1 MTKFIYTVLFFCL
14 FTSTGV
20 SKTVSNFIPNISP
33 VKGFVSSEF
42 GYRISPFSKKNSFHT
57 GLDIVAHLG
66 TPIYAPA
73 KGIVAAVGR
82 DKRLGKYVILSHANG
97 IETRYGHVKGIFVR
111 EGQKVKKGSKIACV
125 GMTGRT
131 TGSHLH
137 YEVLVNGKY
146 IDPRKF
152 ILYDDQKRLS
162 SN

>member
-1 MTKFIYTVLFFCL
+1 MTKLIYTALLLFSSIGF
-14 FTSTGV
+14 SRVV
-20 SKTVSNFIPNISP
+20 SDSVPNVSP
-33 VKGFVSSEF
+33 VKGFVSSGF
-42 GYRISPFSKKNSFHT
+42 GYRISPFSKKVSLHT
-57 GLDIVAHLG
+57 GLDIVAPLG

-111 EGQKVKKGSKIACV
+111 EGQKVKKGKKIACV
-125 GMTGRT
+125 GVTGRT

-137 YEVLVNGKY
+137 YEIMVDGKY

-162 SN
+162 LK